1 MARITDKERVAQW
14 DKRAAASG
22 KHHEEWSTLFSCD
35 LLEDY
40 YYGKQWDDEDSE
52 WAKRRYV
59 INLFYPSINISK
71 PSLLFNIPT
80 YRIKPR
86 PTRID
91 DPLSDVEARA
101 KLQEDTLNTFVSSPE
116 LGFKT
121 ETGLAILDAQ
131 FRFGVVQVG
140 YTADFIDNP
149 NAGKPVL
156 KENTNEPMK
165 DSSGADVAQPDVQI
179 RSEGL
184 FLKWIPAKQWRVS
197 AHAPNRLSS
206 CDWCGYY
213 EWHYVED
220 IQRNPRYKNTSG
232 LKAGGALRNQ
242 QDEAQT
248 TGEEKAKAGM
258 VKVWFIWDIRAR
270 KRMVFAQGG
279 EKFFLE
285 KQFSVLPFAALKFDE
300 RLNEWLPL
308 PPSYNWVHPQ
318 NELNETRQM
327 QRVHRKRA
335 VRRYLR
341 RNGAFDTEE
350 EFQKLQSDE
359 DMVAVTV
366 NGDPNTACVPM
377 QDAPLDAA
385 IARNIPQSFDDFTRI
400 SGISGEDQQVAQS
413 ETATQAN
420 LIALQGRVR
429 ENARRVVV
437 AEWLA
442 NVGRIML
449 LTLREHMALPFW
461 IKVAIDP
468 DSPLAVEEAL
478 EVAHL
483 WRQIQARDLQDID
496 YDVTVD
502 ITSMSPV
509 AQEQE
514 RTNWLTFLGL
524 VTNPQ
529 LGMVLG
535 SSPALLRK
543 TAGLFDIHNERDL
556 VEVSKAMNMMAMVAA
571 QAQAEK
577 AGVQGAPGPG
587 PTPIN
592 AETQDQI
599 ARQLPAELL
608 Q

>member
-1 MARITDKERVAQW
+1 
-14 DKRAAASG
+14 
-22 KHHEEWSTLFSCD
+22 
-35 LLEDY
+35 
-40 YYGKQWDDEDSE
+40 
-52 WAKRRYV
+52 
-59 INLFYPSINISK
+59 
-71 PSLLFNIPT
+71 
-80 YRIKPR
+80 
-86 PTRID
+86 
-91 DPLSDVEARA
+91 
-101 KLQEDTLNTFVSSPE
+101 
-116 LGFKT
+116 
-121 ETGLAILDAQ
+121 
-131 FRFGVVQVG
+131 
-140 YTADFIDNP
+140 
-149 NAGKPVL
+149 
-156 KENTNEPMK
+156 
-165 DSSGADVAQPDVQI
+165 
-179 RSEGL
+179 
-184 FLKWIPAKQWRVS
+184 
-197 AHAPNRLSS
+197 
-206 CDWCGYY
+206 
-213 EWHYVED
+213 
-220 IQRNPRYKNTSG
+220 
-232 LKAGGALRNQ
+232 
-242 QDEAQT
+242 
-248 TGEEKAKAGM
+248 
-258 VKVWFIWDIRAR
+258 
-270 KRMVFAQGG
+270 MVFAQGG

-587 PTPIN
+587 PTPTN